1 MPGTRLPIDGATHH
15 GDVFYSLEN
24 GPEQHSKQDLDNV
37 ASLRL
42 AGARGGDEA
51 GHGCDQRERITMPLF
66 HVQDSDR
73 PGWVIAENFAEAV
86 RKWETAVAKENDGDK
101 GEPPKGVSLIADDD
115 EIIVGENWLAPYET

>member
-1 MPGTRLPIDGATHH
+1 MSSARMPANGSANDGVLPG
-15 GDVFYSLEN
+15 SLEACPGRN
-24 GPEQHSKQDLDNV
+24 PKANLV
-37 ASLRL
+37 CLASLRL

-101 GEPPKGVSLIADDD
+101 GEPPKGVR
-115 EIIVGENWLAPYET
+115 